1 MDIQITDRA
10 LARLKAAADEEQ
22 IDLVDQW
29 LRIGV
34 ESGGCSGLTYRLGWD
49 SEKREKDRE
58 LEISGI
64 RVLLDLQSFLYLAG
78 TTLDFSDGLEGQ
90 GFHFNNP
97 QASRTCACG
106 ESFAV

>member
-1 MDIQITDRA
+1 MDIQITESA
-10 LARLKAAADEEQ
+10 QTRLRETAENEG
-22 IDLVDQW
+22 IDLSRQW

-34 ESGGCSGLTYRLGWD
+34 VSGGCSGLTYELGWD
-49 SEKREKDRE
+49 TVKKEKDRE
-58 LEISGI
+58 FEIGGL

-78 TTLDFSDGLEGQ
+78 TTLDFSAGLDGK
-90 GFHFNNP
+90 GFHFQNP